1 MTLPN
6 PTVTHCL
13 RCLRLIRDE
22 RPTPEAA
29 IELRFSVCASCNAEL
44 AWPMNQFRTGGGTT
58 HPVKADLPPSLPSSK
73 AAASPV
79 PDSDG
84 IFLADD
90 DGDSL
95 VFDVRL
101 VMTARTI
108 VAVDGS
114 GARCWT
120 GNATLHCG
128 GSKRCA
134 ELDYHGTIHD
144 YGFGE
149 ELVKAIE
156 AEIAARQPRGGDEK

>member
-6 PTVTHCL
+6 PTVTLCGFCL
-13 RCLRLIRDE
+13 KVIRDE
-22 RPTPEAA
+22 RSKLEHV
-29 IELRFSVCASCNAEL
+29 IEMRFDVCARCSAEL
-44 AWPMNQFRTGGGTT
+44 ARPTNEIRTGVEN
-58 HPVKADLPPSLPSSK
+58 PLVKTARPPSLPSSLP

-79 PDSDG
+79 PDRDG

-101 VMTARTI
+101 VMTVRTI

-120 GNATLHCG
+120 GSATLHCG

-144 YGFGE
+144 YGFGA

-156 AEIAARQPRGGDEK
+156 AEIAARQTRKGDEK

>member
-6 PTVTHCL
+6 PTVTLCA
-13 RCLRLIRDE
+13 RCGKMIRDE
-22 RPTPEAA
+22 RPTPLVGFT
-29 IELRFSVCASCNAEL
+29 LRYDACATCRSEL
-44 AWPMNQFRTGGGTT
+44 AWPTNELRTGVEN
-58 HPVKADLPPSLPSSK
+58 PLVKTARPPSLPSSST

-79 PDSDG
+79 PDRDG

-101 VMTARTI
+101 VMTVRTI

-120 GNATLHCG
+120 GSATLHCG

-134 ELDYHGTIHD
+134 ELDYHGTVHD
-144 YGFGE
+144 YGFGA

-156 AEIAARQPRGGDEK
+156 AEIAARQPRKGDEP